1 MIKNPPDDYPRI
13 TAALAYDDP
22 EAAIGFLEKAFGFKA
37 RLVIPGP
44 DGKPVHVE
52 MEVFD
57 RLIMFG
63 PGICRLGFASSK
75 ELDGKWN

>member
-1 MIKNPPDDYPRI
+1 MIKNPIDDYPRI